1 MDIGGGNTDTVIRFQ
16 RRAIGCLVD
25 ACDINPG
32 VNVSRWEPI
41 LSVADPDQAVAR
53 A

>member
-1 MDIGGGNTDTVIRFQ
+1 
-16 RRAIGCLVD
+16 VD

-32 VNVSRWEPI
+32 VNVSRWELI
-41 LSVADPDQAVAR
+41 LSVADPDLAVAR